1 MPRAVAEGKWWNTTI
16 HGKPMKRRRSGKEKL
31 ELLDKAAQEGGVR
44 GFIGKGSQL
53 ILNET
58 RTGRFVRRIVER
70 QK

>member
-1 MPRAVAEGKWWNTTI
+1 MPKAVAKGHWWNTDI
-16 HGKPMKRRRSGKEKL
+16 HGKPMKKHRSGKEKL
-31 ELLDKAAQEGGVR
+31 EILEKAAQEGGFR

-58 RTGRFVRRIVER
+58 RTGRIVKRLVEL